1 MKKAIGL
8 IGTAAALFSCGGII
22 PDNAEMYLLVGSYS
36 SPVEKGIHVL
46 SFDEENGESHLVSG
60 INGIANP
67 SYLVPA
73 DNGKYVYCVSET
85 NDETASLF
93 AYSFNK
99 DDGSLKYIDD
109 KPTKGT
115 SPCYVWMDS
124 SRQLAVTAN
133 YNGGSISVFPIAP
146 DGSLQDATVIEYAGG
161 KPGSKRQSQP
171 HLHCVYPSPDGKYVY
186 ANDLGTDRIYKYNA
200 EVMNGNAA
208 LEKGSPAYFQ
218 LPDGEGPR
226 HTEFHPNG
234 RFAYVIGEL
243 SGNITALKWKNNGD
257 LEPIQTISADSLH
270 AAGSADIH
278 LSPDGKYLYASNR
291 LKGDG
296 IAIFKVDSSNGM
308 IKKIG
313 YQPTGIHPR
322 NFAISPNGKYLLCAC
337 RDDNKIQI
345 FQIDPSSGT
354 LVKMD
359 KEIKLHQPVCLKF
372 VKK

>member
-1 MKKAIGL
+1 
-8 IGTAAALFSCGGII
+8 
-22 PDNAEMYLLVGSYS
+22 
-36 SPVEKGIHVL
+36 
-46 SFDEENGESHLVSG
+46 
-60 INGIANP
+60 
-67 SYLVPA
+67 
-73 DNGKYVYCVSET
+73 
-85 NDETASLF
+85 
-93 AYSFNK
+93 
-99 DDGSLKYIDD
+99 
-109 KPTKGT
+109 
-115 SPCYVWMDS
+115 
-124 SRQLAVTAN
+124 
-133 YNGGSISVFPIAP
+133 
-146 DGSLQDATVIEYAGG
+146 
-161 KPGSKRQSQP
+161 
-171 HLHCVYPSPDGKYVY
+171 
-186 ANDLGTDRIYKYNA
+186 
-200 EVMNGNAA
+200 MNGNAA

-243 SGNITALKWKNNGD
+243 SGNISALKWKNNGD
-257 LEPIQTISADSLH
+257 LELIQTISADSLH

-337 RDDNKIQI
+337 RDDNKIQL